1 MCPNFEE
8 RSFCEQGSQMDLL
21 AAGCQGQKPLGSR
34 SQYSGHFGLKGVH
47 EMAAQAGPYAD
58 HPSYVVYHGSS
69 RMVSHQTGVSTQ
81 PQAQWMQAPTP
92 IPNCPPGLEN
102 LTLIDQILVHQVT
115 ELIEALVGYET
126 KIKYEVKNGLG
137 QRVYYAVEDSE
148 INNRMCC
155 GGCNSRFIIKI
166 LDDLGQTVMHLVHP
180 LGCGSY
186 CIHQMEVQ
194 APPGKAIGYIVLEWH
209 PFIPKMSILN
219 ESHETVLKIRGSCFA
234 MSRPGDVN
242 FEVVSRDEATVVGKI
257 SKQWSGLVREYL
269 TDTDNFGI
277 QFPMDL
283 DVKIKAVL
291 LGTIIFVFQN
301 NKKRKRARSK
311 SLGTLHGILIFDV
324 FFHQYQ
330 LPYLMKTIL
339 GSSGFYV
346 LPTKSWSSTW

>member
-1 MCPNFEE
+1 
-8 RSFCEQGSQMDLL
+8 
-21 AAGCQGQKPLGSR
+21 
-34 SQYSGHFGLKGVH
+34 
-47 EMAAQAGPYAD
+47 MAAQAGPYAD

-102 LTLIDQILVHQVT
+102 LTLIDHILVHQVT

-148 INNRMCC
+148 FNNRICC

-166 LDDLGQTVMHLVHP
+166 LDDLGQTVMQLVRP
-180 LGCGSY
+180 LGCGS
-186 CIHQMEVQ
+186 CCCPCCFDQMEVQ
-194 APPGKAIGYIVLEWH
+194 APPGKAIGYIVPEWH

-219 ESHETVLKIRGSCFA
+219 ESRETVLKIRGSCLA
-234 MSRPGDVN
+234 MSRPGAVN

-269 TDTDNFGI
+269 TNTDIFGI
-277 QFPMDL
+277 QFPVDL

-291 LGTIIFVFQN
+291 LGTIIFVDFMYFQQN
-301 NKKRKRARSK
+301 PGAVRGR
-311 SLGTLHGILIFDV
+311 V
-324 FFHQYQ
+324 QQ
-330 LPYLMKTIL
+330 M
-339 GSSGFYV
+339 
-346 LPTKSWSSTW
+346 

>member
-1 MCPNFEE
+1 
-8 RSFCEQGSQMDLL
+8 
-21 AAGCQGQKPLGSR
+21 
-34 SQYSGHFGLKGVH
+34 
-47 EMAAQAGPYAD
+47 MAAQGLHSYPASEPSAPPYPPVQSQQGPYPPPPHHYGSPPPVSFAGPYAA

-69 RMVSHQTGVSTQ
+69 PMVGHQTGVSTQ

-92 IPNCPPGLEN
+92 IPNCPPGLEY

-126 KIKYEVKNGLG
+126 KNKYEVKNGLG

-148 INNRMCC
+148 FCNRICC
-155 GGCNSRFIIKI
+155 GSNRAFIIKI
-166 LDDLGQTVMHLVHP
+166 LDNLGRTVMHLVRP
-180 LGCGSY
+180 LGCGS
-186 CIHQMEVQ
+186 CCCPCCLHQMEVQ
-194 APPGKAIGYIVLEWH
+194 APPGKAIGYIVQEWH

-219 ESHETVLKIRGSCFA
+219 ESRETVLKIRGPCLTMSCF
-234 MSRPGDVN
+234 GDVN

-291 LGTIIFVFQN
+291 LGACIFVDFMYFEQN
-301 NKKRKRARSK
+301 
-311 SLGTLHGILIFDV
+311 
-324 FFHQYQ
+324 
-330 LPYLMKTIL
+330 
-339 GSSGFYV
+339 SGAGPGGV
-346 LPTKSWSSTW
+346 WQM